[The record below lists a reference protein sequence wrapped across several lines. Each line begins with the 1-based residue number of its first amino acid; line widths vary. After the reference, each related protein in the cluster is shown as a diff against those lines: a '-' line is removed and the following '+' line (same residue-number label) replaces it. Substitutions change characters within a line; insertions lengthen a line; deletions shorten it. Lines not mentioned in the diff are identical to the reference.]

1 MPTFTKRS
9 TMPASVAALAAYHEQ
24 PGALDRLVPP
34 WEKVRVLEREG
45 DCYEGRVLLSVPA
58 GPIRLRWEAVH
69 TGGVR
74 GSFFIDRQAR
84 GPFASYQHRH
94 SFLPNV
100 AAQASEPPASVL
112 DDTIEWAA
120 PFGALGAAIGG
131 IQQRL
136 DSGFAFRHVRT
147 AEDLRRHADFPRG
160 PLRILISGASGLV
173 GQQLIPFLTVGGH
186 TVIRLVRRTPKP
198 GEAFWDPA
206 TNVIDLSGVG
216 PIDAVI
222 HLSGESVSKRWTPAR
237 KAEILRSREQST
249 LLLANAIAA
258 LPTKPEVFV
267 SASAVGWYGNR
278 GTERLTEASE
288 PGTTGFLPE
297 VCRVWEAATEP
308 ARAAGIRTVNL
319 RIGVVVSARGG
330 ALAELLPPVR
340 AGVGGVV
347 GSGEQMFPWIA
358 IDDLVHMI
366 HWLLGTKL
374 DGAVNATAPN
384 PVNNRKFMNAVGK
397 AVHRWTIFPLPAPVV
412 RLLFGEMGQE
422 VLLEGQNAVPERALA
437 AGFRFTFV
445 TLDSALRWELGP

>member
-9 TMPASVAALAAYHEQ
+9 TMPVTAAALAAYHEQ

-34 WEKVRVLEREG
+34 WENVRVLEREG

-58 GPIRLRWEAVH
+58 GPFRLRWEAVH
-69 TGGVR
+69 SGGVR
-74 GSFFIDRQAR
+74 GSYFIDRQAS
-84 GPFASYQHRH
+84 GPFATYQHRH
-94 SFLPNV
+94 SFIAPESLSTAP
-100 AAQASEPPASVL
+100 QTSEL
-112 DDTIEWAA
+112 DDTIEWTA

-131 IQQRL
+131 IQKRL

-147 AEDLRRHADFPRG
+147 AEDLRRHAEFPRG
-160 PLRILISGASGLV
+160 PLRILVSGASGLV
-173 GQQLIPFLTVGGH
+173 GKHLIPFLTVGGH
-186 TVIRLVRRTPKP
+186 TVIRLVRRAPKS

-206 TNVIDLSGVG
+206 TNAIDLGGVG
-216 PIDAVI
+216 EIDAVI
-222 HLSGESVSKRWTPAR
+222 HLSGESVSKRWTEAR

-249 LLLANAIAA
+249 LLLANAIAK
-258 LPTKPEVFV
+258 LPKKPEVFV

-278 GTERLTEASE
+278 GTERMTETSTS
-288 PGTTGFLPE
+288 GTTGFLPE
-297 VCRVWEAATEP
+297 VCRRWEAATEP
-308 ARAAGIRTVNL
+308 ARVAGIRTVNL

-358 IDDLVHMI
+358 IDDLVHLI
-366 HWLLGTKL
+366 HWLLGADL
-374 DGAVNATAPN
+374 AGPVNATAPN
-384 PVNNRKFMNAVGK
+384 PVNNRQFMTEVGK
-397 AVHRWTIFPLPAPVV
+397 AVHRWTIFPLPAPIV
-412 RLLFGEMGQE
+412 RLMFGKMGQE

-437 AGFRFTFV
+437 AGFRFTFD